1 MSIFVAEQFYADFFF
16 FLLFLSAS
24 SGQALAAH
32 LEVPEMP
39 TMLILHP
46 EIREGD
52 RILGVN
58 PPIKLAEI
66 VRGYRID
73 RNTFGDFRR
82 RLKKDPGNHKNFHVA
97 AGSLERSN
105 DFYGAKSAIK
115 LAPTVGESQ
124 GMHTLI
130 VNYQRGN

>member
-1 MSIFVAEQFYADFFF
+1 
-16 FLLFLSAS
+16 
-24 SGQALAAH
+24 
-32 LEVPEMP
+32 
-39 TMLILHP
+39 MLILHP

-52 RILGVN
+52 RIIGVN

-66 VRGYRID
+66 VRGYRND

-82 RLKKDPGNHKNFHVA
+82 RLKKDPGNQKNFHVA
-97 AGSLERSN
+97 AGSLVRSN

-115 LAPTVGESQ
+115 LTPTGGEYQ

>member
-52 RILGVN
+52 RI
-58 PPIKLAEI
+58 KLAE
-66 VRGYRID
+66 VSRGYRND

-82 RLKKDPGNHKNFHVA
+82 RLKKDPGNQKNFHVA
-97 AGSLERSN
+97 AGGLVRSN

-115 LAPTVGESQ
+115 KPIELTPTGGEYQ
-124 GMHTLI
+124 DMHTLI

>member
-52 RILGVN
+52 RI
-58 PPIKLAEI
+58 KLAE
-66 VRGYRID
+66 VSRGYRND

>member
-1 MSIFVAEQFYADFFF
+1 MSIFVAEQFYADFFSF
-16 FLLFLSAS
+16 FTFAFRILW
-24 SGQALAAH
+24 SGAGRE
-32 LEVPEMP
+32 LEVRGMP

-52 RILGVN
+52 RI
-58 PPIKLAEI
+58 KLAE
-66 VRGYRID
+66 VSRGYRND

-82 RLKKDPGNHKNFHVA
+82 RLKKDPGNQKNFHVA
-97 AGSLERSN
+97 AGSLVRSN

-115 LAPTVGESQ
+115 LTPTGGEYQ
-124 GMHTLI
+124 DMHTLI